1 MLTKLRSVGFGLLIL
16 LGFCAL
22 LGLCQVLLDHVM
34 LLWAGLAICSLAFS
48 LLLLYLALFPHS
60 YRY

>member
-16 LGFCAL
+16 LGLCAL

-60 YRY
+60 YRF

>member
-1 MLTKLRSVGFGLLIL
+1 MLTKLRSVGFGIVVL
-16 LGFCAL
+16 LGVCAL
-22 LGLCQVLLDHVM
+22 LGLCHVLVNNAM

-60 YRY
+60 CRY